1 MLDKKLLVR
10 LVISVFSLLRSL
22 LPQLSGAQQKIKKY
36 GIM

>member
-10 LVISVFSLLRSL
+10 LVISVFSLPRSL
-22 LPQLSGAQQKIKKY
+22 LPRLSGVQQKIKKF

>member
-1 MLDKKLLVR
+1 MLDKKI
-10 LVISVFSLLRSL
+10 ISALSYFSLFLLRSL